1 MEKLNMTVGRFQP
14 FTQGHL
20 NMLNEGEA
28 PCVIYQI
35 KPQGIPETLKGL
47 KVSGR
52 VFKKESVENVIKF
65 LDTKEG
71 DLTEQEKDFIKRP
84 FTNELISKELDIIKK
99 NNKNIIDVVYVQSA
113 YHAFALFNKFL
124 ADNKDK
130 YEAQYWMCG
139 DDRIDDYQRI
149 INDYAKGDK
158 DITLERGGEPIEK
171 MTQNLELNTGKG
183 RIEGISGTAVRKA
196 ILNNDKSAFGKIMP
210 KGTDVLFDEFV
221 ESFDT
226 FKEKI
231 KVLVKES
238 FGMMSLKD
246 YIIENKK

>member
-1 MEKLNMTVGRFQP
+1 MCVGRFQP

-20 NMLNEGEA
+20 NMVNEGET
-28 PCVIYQI
+28 PCIIYQI

-47 KVSGR
+47 KVLGR
-52 VFKKESVENVIKF
+52 VIKKDSVENVIKF
-65 LDTKEG
+65 LDIKEG
-71 DLTEQEKDFIKRP
+71 DLTEQENDFIKRP

-113 YHAFALFNKFL
+113 FHAFVLFNKFL
-124 ADNKDK
+124 SDNKDK

-139 DDRIDDYQRI
+139 EDRIDDYQRI
-149 INDYAKGDK
+149 INDYVKGEK
-158 DITLERGGEPIEK
+158 VITLEHGGEPIEK

-183 RIEGISGTAVRKA
+183 RTEGISGTDVRKA
-196 ILNNDKSAFGKIMP
+196 ILNNDKSAFCKIMP
-210 KGTDVLFDEFV
+210 KGTDILFDEFV
-221 ESFDT
+221 ESFET

-238 FGMMSLKD
+238 FGMMPLRD
-246 YIIENKK
+246 YIMENKK